1 MARALLGIFSTQGA
15 PIVLQSDNGREFV
28 NEVLEALKLLWPGLQ
43 IIHGRPRH
51 PQSQGSVERSNA
63 DVANMLGQWMAD
75 NNSTDWAL
83 GCNIVAFQKN
93 TRHHRAIN
101 AIPYHLVYGQKVR
114 LGIRESAL
122 IPPNILNRITNE
134 EELAAHLR
142 INLDFDDIDLD
153 AVFYPPEAIENTPV
167 LGDDVNFAAPTDVN
181 ATAPVDV
188 NPTTPTDVN
197 ATAPV
202 DVNATAPTD
211 INPTAPTDI
220 NPTAPVDVNPTTPV
234 DVNATAPVDVNPT
247 APVDVISVISPEPGC
262 DLLYYTQDDQLNA
275 PNTPTRS
282 ANKRNI
288 PAYDTPN
295 RGALRQTAMGSL
307 EKQAD
312 MIKKKFK
319 AHAGPLAVGTVCLL
333 KVPQVDRSKTD
344 PSSVPVVVVK
354 TVSHDFHTV
363 VCKGGVLNTN
373 YGRESLL
380 IQENQTPE
388 LHELGEAFKNWETM
402 PRISVRQ
409 AVASISLTGG
419 QGFQKCNCAGNCTK
433 NTCSCQK
440 AKVLC
445 NSRCHAGNTCC
456 LNNKAR

>member
-1 MARALLGIFSTQGA
+1 
-15 PIVLQSDNGREFV
+15 
-28 NEVLEALKLLWPGLQ
+28 
-43 IIHGRPRH
+43 
-51 PQSQGSVERSNA
+51 
-63 DVANMLGQWMAD
+63 
-75 NNSTDWAL
+75 
-83 GCNIVAFQKN
+83 
-93 TRHHRAIN
+93 
-101 AIPYHLVYGQKVR
+101 
-114 LGIRESAL
+114 
-122 IPPNILNRITNE
+122 
-134 EELAAHLR
+134 
-142 INLDFDDIDLD
+142 
-153 AVFYPPEAIENTPV
+153 
-167 LGDDVNFAAPTDVN
+167 
-181 ATAPVDV
+181 
-188 NPTTPTDVN
+188 
-197 ATAPV
+197 
-202 DVNATAPTD
+202 
-211 INPTAPTDI
+211 
-220 NPTAPVDVNPTTPV
+220 
-234 DVNATAPVDVNPT
+234 
-247 APVDVISVISPEPGC
+247 
-262 DLLYYTQDDQLNA
+262 
-275 PNTPTRS
+275 
-282 ANKRNI
+282 
-288 PAYDTPN
+288 
-295 RGALRQTAMGSL
+295 MGSL